1 MEVVTKV
8 NRNRKPYTKM
18 RPVSAIITLML
29 VLIFSCSFVFAADS
43 TGSGEKISSIKTDDL
58 NGKTIGIQTGSIFD
72 KYIAEAIPGAKVAYF
87 STFTDELNALKARK
101 VDGICSTETTMH
113 ELMKQHDDIA
123 LTEEP
128 LGELGT
134 CFLFPKNDK
143 GKVLVDQMDEFL
155 TGLDESGELARIH
168 DVWTG
173 NDDSLKVVDDYKS
186 LPADN
191 GTITFVTEG
200 TFPPYDYYADNK
212 LVGYEVDLAIRFCK
226 EYGYGLELVDMNFD
240 ALMPAIQSGKCDF
253 GASGIA
259 ATDERREKA
268 YFSVPDY
275 YERIRVA
282 VLDDS
287 VAGASFIDSVKS
299 SFNKTFIQEDR
310 YKLFGKGIMT
320 TIMITVCSV
329 ILGTL
334 LGFLVYLWCRKGGPV
349 ANKVT
354 SFCVWLV
361 QGLPVIVLLML
372 LYYVILGKVSISGMW
387 VSVIGFTLVFAA
399 AVYGMILAGVR
410 AVDEGQT
417 EASYALGFTDRQTF
431 FGIVLPQA
439 ARHFMPMYKAEIVS
453 LIKATAVVG
462 YIAVQDLTKMGD
474 IVRSRT
480 YEAFFPL
487 IAVAIIYFLLAA
499 VLKFIVDRL
508 TISVDPEKRSE
519 AQILK
524 GVNTYE

>member
-1 MEVVTKV
+1 MNK
-8 NRNRKPYTKM
+8 NREFHAKI
-18 RPVSAIITLML
+18 RPFGACLALVLVLML
-29 VLIFSCSFVFAADS
+29 SCSFAFAANS
-43 TGSGEKISSIKTDDL
+43 AEGSGDGAGISLSDL
-58 NGKTIGIQTGSIFD
+58 EGKTIGVQTGSVFD
-72 KYIAEAIPGAKVAYF
+72 KYVTEAIPGAKVAYF

-123 LTEEP
+123 LAEGS
-128 LGELGT
+128 LDELGT
-134 CFLFPKNDK
+134 CFLFPKNEK
-143 GKVLVDQMDEFL
+143 GKVLVAQMDEFL
-155 TGLDESGELARIH
+155 TGLEESGELARIH

-173 NDDSLKVVDDYKS
+173 NDDSLKVVEDYS
-186 LPADN
+186 SFPAEN
-191 GTITFVTEG
+191 GTLTFVTEG
-200 TFPPYDYYADNK
+200 TFPPYDYFADNK
-212 LVGYEVDLAIRFCK
+212 LVGYEVDLAVRFCK
-226 EYGYGLELVDMNFD
+226 EYGYGIQAVDMNFD

-259 ATDERREKA
+259 ATDERREKV

-275 YERIRVA
+275 YEQIRIA
-282 VLDDS
+282 VLS
-287 VAGASFIDSVKS
+287 ESTSGAGFLTSIKNSFQ
-299 SFNKTFIQEDR
+299 KTFIQEDR

-334 LGFLVYLWCRKGGPV
+334 LGFLVYLWCRRGGFI

-354 SFCVWLV
+354 AFCIWLV

-431 FGIVLPQA
+431 FGIILPQA
-439 ARHFMPMYKAEIVS
+439 AQHFMPMYKAEIVS

-487 IAVAIIYFLLAA
+487 VAVAVIYFVISAILTA
-499 VLKFIVDRL
+499 IVSRI

-519 AQILK
+519 SEILK
-524 GVNTYE
+524 GVETYD